1 MGTGQAP
8 KIYSSPH
15 DNTGKDIFE
24 CTLLWNTKSNNIRV
38 QTANMTTIHGRL
50 HISNLP
56 WEWSWQDIRQ
66 FVGQRGIPKPN
77 FVKQFGDKTHVAQHI
92 STTTSHY
99 YGPIA
104 RRPESRAPL
113 TGHAFFCPK
122 KPYKR
127 TVCETTKLLHLLW
140 FEATNGGAYNSSHI

>member
-38 QTANMTTIHGRL
+38 QTANMTTIQPAACKNR
-50 HISNLP
+50 NLP

-66 FVGQRGIPKPN
+66 FVGQRGIPKAN
-77 FVKQFGDKTHVAQHI
+77 FVKQFGDKTRVAQYI
-92 STTTSHY
+92 STTI
-99 YGPIA
+99 PLLWA
-104 RRPESRAPL
+104 NFWRPESRAPL
-113 TGHAFFCPK
+113 TGHAATPFFVPK
-122 KPYKR
+122 KTTLKR
-127 TVCETTKLLHLLW
+127 TVCETSKLLRLCFDLRP
-140 FEATNGGAYNSSHI
+140 FGGAL